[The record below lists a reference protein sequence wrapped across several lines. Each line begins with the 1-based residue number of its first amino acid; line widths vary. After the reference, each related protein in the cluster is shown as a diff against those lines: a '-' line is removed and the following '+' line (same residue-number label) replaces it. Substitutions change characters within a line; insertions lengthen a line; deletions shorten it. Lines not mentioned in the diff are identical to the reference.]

1 MTHLSIY
8 FCIELIT
15 FYSNQTVRVW
25 NYLSLE
31 MELSKEFE
39 ENVSSVAL
47 HPTGLNILAGFTDK
61 LRSVSLSNLCEGEL

>member
-1 MTHLSIY
+1 M
-8 FCIELIT
+8 

-61 LRSVSLSNLCEGEL
+61 LRSVSNLCEGELRYFYISTIASATG

>member
-1 MTHLSIY
+1 MTHLLIY
-8 FCIELIT
+8 FCIELIM

-47 HPTGLNILAGFTDK
+47 HPTGLNILAAFTDK
-61 LRSVSLSNLCEGEL
+61 SR